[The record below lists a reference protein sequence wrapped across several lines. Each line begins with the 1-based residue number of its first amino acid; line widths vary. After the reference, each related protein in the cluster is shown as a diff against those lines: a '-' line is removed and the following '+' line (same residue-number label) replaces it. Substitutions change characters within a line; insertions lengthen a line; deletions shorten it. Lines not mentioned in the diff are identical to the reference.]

1 MGRRPGPRGPRIAP
15 ILIPRPVPPQSAR
28 LRLRLTA
35 AAETAVRSGH
45 PWVYSDKIREQNR
58 AGLAGELAVIYDR
71 NDRFLAIGL
80 FDPHS
85 PLVVRILHR
94 GNPVTLTPEWWR
106 DRFKAA
112 FDRRSPHFGPE
123 TNGFRL
129 INGESDGFPGL
140 VLDRYAGCLVLKLYT
155 PSWIPCLAPGP
166 NSPATLGGL
175 RIIPL
180 LQELLAPDRIVLRVS
195 RNLSP
200 FQAQLPCTDGAN
212 LLGHDSAPSVI
223 FLEDGL
229 RFESDVVQGQKT
241 GFFLDQRD
249 NRRRIGSLAGGGDVL
264 NVFSFS
270 GGFSVHAARGGARS
284 VTDLDISPHALASAR
299 RNFDLNRNLP
309 TVARASHHQV
319 QADAFEWLARAP
331 REAFDTVILDPPSM
345 AKRESERAGA
355 IQAYH
360 RLTRLGLD
368 RVRNGGLLLAA
379 SCSAHV
385 SESEF
390 YDAVRSALRSA
401 GRRWTELETTAH
413 APDHHA
419 SFPEARYLKGFYA
432 RIG

>member
-1 MGRRPGPRGPRIAP
+1 M
-15 ILIPRPVPPQSAR
+15 PPQPAR

-35 AAETAVRSGH
+35 AAESAVRSGH

-71 NDRFLAIGL
+71 TDRFLAIGL

-94 GNPVTLTPEWWR
+94 GNPVTLDPGWWR
-106 DRFKAA
+106 ARFQAS
-112 FDRRSPHFGPE
+112 FDRRTPHFGPE
-123 TNGFRL
+123 TNGHRL

-155 PSWIPCLAPGP
+155 PSWIPCLDPRP
-166 NSPATLGGL
+166 DSPATLGGL
-175 RIIPL
+175 RIVPL
-180 LQELLAPDRIVLRVS
+180 LQELLSPDRIVLRVS

-200 FQAQLPCTDGAN
+200 FQAQLPCADGGN
-212 LLGHDSAPSVI
+212 LHGHDSAPSVI

-249 NRRRIGSLAGGGDVL
+249 NRRRIGTLAAGGDVL

-299 RNFDLNRNLP
+299 RNYDLNRDLP
-309 TVARASHHQV
+309 AIARCSHQQV

-331 REAFDTVILDPPSM
+331 REAFDTVILDPPSL
-345 AKRESERAGA
+345 AKRESERPGA

-360 RLTRLGLD
+360 RLTRLGID

-390 YDAVRSALRSA
+390 HDAVRAALRSA
-401 GRRWTELETTAH
+401 GRRWTELETTGH
-413 APDHHA
+413 APDHPA
-419 SFPEARYLKGFYA
+419 AFPEARYLKGLYA

>member
-1 MGRRPGPRGPRIAP
+1 M
-15 ILIPRPVPPQSAR
+15 PPQPAR

-35 AAETAVRSGH
+35 AAESAVRSGH

-71 NDRFLAIGL
+71 TDRFLAIGL
-80 FDPHS
+80 YDPHS

-94 GNPVTLTPEWWR
+94 GNPVTLNPEWWR
-106 DRFKAA
+106 ARFQAS
-112 FDRRSPHFGPE
+112 FDRRTPHFGPE
-123 TNGFRL
+123 TNGYRL
-129 INGESDGFPGL
+129 ISGESDGFPGL

-155 PSWIPCLAPGP
+155 PSWIPCLAPRP
-166 NSPATLGGL
+166 DSPSTLGGL
-175 RIIPL
+175 QIIPL
-180 LQELLAPDRIVLRVS
+180 LRELLSPERVVLRVS
-195 RNLSP
+195 RNLSQ
-200 FQAQLPCTDGAN
+200 FQAQLPCADGGN

-249 NRRRIGSLAGGGDVL
+249 NRRRIGTLASGGDVL

-270 GGFSVHAARGGARS
+270 GGFSVHAARGAARS

-299 RNFDLNRNLP
+299 RNYDLNRNLAA
-309 TVARASHHQV
+309 VARCSHQQV

-360 RLTRLGLD
+360 RLTRLGVD

-390 YDAVRSALRSA
+390 QETVRAALRSA
-401 GRRWTELETTAH
+401 GRRWTELETTGH
-413 APDHHA
+413 APDHPA
-419 SFPEARYLKGFYA
+419 AFAEARYLKGLYA